1 MASANASVT
10 SVPPDGGAGAVG
22 PSALVVSS
30 ASSILGGPNSSSA
43 STAASLKAFDPVATK
58 QKLKNLTEGLDEFAS
73 LLQAGARQRKEV
85 DEQRLAELKVMV
97 HALER
102 EISVETE
109 RRGETARALQTW
121 AEAQVAAIKTKL
133 EALLSA
139 NKAEIG
145 VQFDALHR
153 RIDEVEVKFE
163 KDRERVMADVKKRN
177 DELLENLRAF
187 AAVFEAER
195 KSRMERE
202 QRILDR
208 LAKQEHESIK
218 RFDEERHTREQTY
231 MATKKSLEEAVTT
244 RSKLSEKFE
253 EATLSELAALRN
265 AVIAEERSRAKE
277 DEEIAAVLHAYVQK
291 LQASMAISL
300 STDTDY

>member
-1 MASANASVT
+1 MSANASVA
-10 SVPPDGGAGAVG
+10 SVGDAGAIAPQG
-22 PSALVVSS
+22 SAASLAPSS
-30 ASSILGGPNSSSA
+30 ASSILGTSA
-43 STAASLKAFDPVATK
+43 STTGAASKQFDPVATK
-58 QKLKNLTEGLDEFAS
+58 QKLKSLTEGLDEFAS
-73 LLQAGARQRKEV
+73 LLQAGSRQRKEV
-85 DEQRLAELKVMV
+85 DEQRIAELKLQV
-97 HALER
+97 HELER

-109 RRGETARALQTW
+109 RRGETSRALQAWGET
-121 AEAQVAAIKTKL
+121 QVATIKTKL
-133 EALLSA
+133 EALLAS
-139 NKAEIG
+139 NKAEIA
-145 VQFDALHR
+145 VKFDALHR

-163 KDRERVMADVKKRN
+163 SDRERVMADVKKRN

-218 RFDEERHTREQTY
+218 RFDDERHIREQVY

-265 AVIAEERSRAKE
+265 AIIAEERARAKE
-277 DEEIAAVLHAYVQK
+277 DEEIASVLHAYVQK
-291 LQASMAISL
+291 LQASMAVAL
-300 STDTDY
+300 STDEAY